1 MNKWVD
7 VTEAFSEKERHYMDL
22 YLEIDE
28 VYNEDLEVSLFSS
41 KTGPY
46 EIYISYGIMYGIV
59 YAQANEAVSK
69 REEIKNVLE
78 EEYQRNPHNP
88 SSDFINQFAEKYKIC
103 LPPNVLFN
111 EAGFMESMMKIWDDR
126 DHFDF

>member
-1 MNKWVD
+1 MMNKWVD
-7 VTEAFSEKERHYMDL
+7 VTETFSEKQRHYMDL

-59 YAQANEAVSK
+59 YAQAKEAASK
-69 REEIKNVLE
+69 REEIKKVLE
-78 EEYQRNPHNP
+78 EEYQKNPHNP
-88 SSDFINQFAEKYKIC
+88 SSVFINKFAEDYKIC
-103 LPPNVLFN
+103 LPSNVLFD
-111 EAGFMESMMKIWDDR
+111 ESGFMEKMMNMDW
-126 DHFDF
+126 FN